1 MIRPPIKIN
10 IGIKAKAKNSCSA
23 NLFITLMEH
32 ISKGYVNLDY
42 LFSSQI
48 GAVQAL
54 SWITLGIE
62 VSESASQYSGF
73 FKQRS
78 YDQRQDLL
86 ATTLT

>member
-48 GAVQAL
+48 GEVQARSRIYFGIDGL
-54 SWITLGIE
+54 S
-62 VSESASQYSGF
+62 SDSQ
-73 FKQRS
+73 
-78 YDQRQDLL
+78 
-86 ATTLT
+86 